1 MHKRLI
7 IIGSG
12 PAGLTAALYAGRA
25 NLSPVVFEGIQPG
38 GQLTITTEVENYP
51 GFPGGIMGPELM
63 DVFRT
68 QALRFGAT
76 SLYKNVT
83 KVDFRLRPFRLWTDG
98 EEYAADAVIVAT
110 GASAKLLGLPSEKR
124 YMGYGVSACATCDG
138 FFFKGLRVV
147 VIGGGD
153 TAIEEATF
161 LTKFASKVT
170 IVHRRDT
177 LRASKIM
184 QDKAL
189 GNPKIAFVW
198 DSVVDEILGRDEDG
212 KKTVT
217 GLLLKNLKTGAVSEI
232 AVDGVFMGIGHKPN
246 TDMFAGQLEMDSV
259 GYLITRGRG
268 TATNIPGVFAA
279 GDVADSIY
287 RQAVSA
293 AGTGCMAAID
303 AERWLEEHSHSGAS
317 LPQTSLSSHIRTSP
331 GYGGS

>member
-12 PAGLTAALYAGRA
+12 PAGLTAALYAARA
-25 NLSPVVFEGIQPG
+25 NLAPVVFEGIQPG

-51 GFPGGIMGPELM
+51 GFPGVIMGPELM
-63 DVFRT
+63 DVFRK
-68 QALRFGAT
+68 QAHRFGAA

-83 KVDFRLRPFRLWTDG
+83 KVEFRSRPFRIWTDE
-98 EEYAADAVIVAT
+98 EEYTSDAVIVAT

-124 YMGYGVSACATCDG
+124 FMGYGVSACATCDG
-138 FFFKGLRVV
+138 FFFKGLNVV

-161 LTKFASKVT
+161 LTKFAVKVT
-170 IVHRRDT
+170 VVHRRDL

-184 QDKAL
+184 QEKARR
-189 GNPKIAFVW
+189 NPRITFVW
-198 DSVVDEILGRDEDG
+198 DSVVEEIMGTEEGG
-212 KKTVT
+212 KKAVT
-217 GLLLKNLKTGAVSEI
+217 AVRLKNVKTGVVSEI
-232 AVDGVFMGIGHKPN
+232 PADGVFMGIGHMPN
-246 TDMFAGQLEMDSV
+246 TALFAGQLDMDSV
-259 GYLITRGRG
+259 GYLVPRGRG

-279 GDVADSIY
+279 GDVADSVY

-303 AERWLEEHSHSGAS
+303 AEKWLAEHASGVA
-317 LPQTSLSSHIRTSP
+317 PHYESSEAAGRS
-331 GYGGS
+331 S